1 MAICRPC
8 MTRRCHLLY
17 ARLGLAAGWRRRS
30 GQTLTLTKFV
40 LGPRPMIN
48 LYFLAGAANA
58 LTPPAV
64 IVRRS
69 YHMGFTAACYL
80 LLNSLAGAAN
90 AGVPLAMIVQRFGWD
105 AFFIAMTA
113 SCAVVLLLMAPMTN
127 LKSYSQREAEGLVK
141 AA

>member
-1 MAICRPC
+1 MARCAASTTWVRFGPFVNRLARP
-8 MTRRCHLLY
+8 T
-17 ARLGLAAGWRRRS
+17 
-30 GQTLTLTKFV
+30 
-40 LGPRPMIN
+40 
-48 LYFLAGAANA
+48 
-58 LTPPAV
+58 
-64 IVRRS
+64 
-69 YHMGFTAACYL
+69 
-80 LLNSLAGAAN
+80 GAAN

>member
-1 MAICRPC
+1 
-8 MTRRCHLLY
+8 
-17 ARLGLAAGWRRRS
+17 
-30 GQTLTLTKFV
+30 
-40 LGPRPMIN
+40 MIY
-48 LYFLAGAANA
+48 LSFLAGAANA
-58 LTPPAV
+58 LTPPAK

-69 YHMGFTAACYL
+69 YHMGFTAYYL
-80 LLNSLAGAAN
+80 RLSSLAGAAN